1 MYDLFRLI
9 AASDRTVLVIVRT
22 DSSHKQFVHKGRT
35 ERSHRKVAQK
45 VMNDSKAGRL
55 PYYFLFSRS
64 CFQMRFFHSSQ
75 IAQQNHHSPLTTHH
89 SPLTTHHS
97 PLTSHLSPLTSHLS
111 PLASHLSLTV
121 HRGSSSSRRRSI
133 QTRPLPVRRAHRRRA
148 PGWPPSSRPLRA
160 TEESRPRR
168 ALTERLGARL
178 RGAWAH
184 RGHPIQKVLQT

>member
-97 PLTSHLSPLTSHLS
+97 PITDHQIPITYAEYWRPSHSRITRFVSSGFSCCIQCPHGKLATSKLLTCCSKFGDFGTMS
-111 PLASHLSLTV
+111 
-121 HRGSSSSRRRSI
+121 
-133 QTRPLPVRRAHRRRA
+133 
-148 PGWPPSSRPLRA
+148 
-160 TEESRPRR
+160 
-168 ALTERLGARL
+168 
-178 RGAWAH
+178 
-184 RGHPIQKVLQT
+184 